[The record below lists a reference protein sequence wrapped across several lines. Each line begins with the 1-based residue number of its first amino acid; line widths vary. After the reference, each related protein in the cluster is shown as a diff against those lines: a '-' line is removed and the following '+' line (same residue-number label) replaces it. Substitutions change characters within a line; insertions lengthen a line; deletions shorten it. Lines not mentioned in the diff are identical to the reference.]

1 MAAYFF
7 LGITY
12 GLLAHTMGLGIGY
25 PLSMAMFV
33 YSGSVEFL
41 ALGMLISTFNPLT
54 AAIVALVV
62 CARHLFYGISM
73 LDVYKGAGWR
83 KFFLIFGMSDE
94 TFAINYSHRDESH
107 GVMLWVT
114 FLNWIYWLTGGILGY
129 TLGSVLKV
137 DVRGL
142 EFVLTAM
149 FTSIFVDQL
158 MKEKNRIPALIGIVP
173 TAICLALVGNR
184 YFILPSMLCILLLL
198 TGMRKYFEDLK

>member
-1 MAAYFF
+1 MAAYIF
-7 LGITY
+7 LGVTY
-12 GLLAHTMGLGIGY
+12 GLLAETMGFSIWY
-25 PLSMAMFV
+25 PLLMAMFV

-41 ALGMLISTFNPLT
+41 ALGMLVAAFNPMM
-54 AAIVALVV
+54 AALVALMV

-94 TFAINYSHRDESH
+94 TFAINYSHRDEPY

-114 FLNWIYWLTGGILGY
+114 FLDWLYWLTGACLGY
-129 TLGSVLKV
+129 AFGSILHV
-137 DVRGL
+137 DIRGL

-149 FTSIFVDQL
+149 FTSIFMDQL
-158 MKEKNRIPALIGIVP
+158 MKEKNRVPALIGIIP
-173 TAICLALVGNR
+173 TAVCLALVGNR

-198 TGMRKYFEDLK
+198 TLMRKRWEK